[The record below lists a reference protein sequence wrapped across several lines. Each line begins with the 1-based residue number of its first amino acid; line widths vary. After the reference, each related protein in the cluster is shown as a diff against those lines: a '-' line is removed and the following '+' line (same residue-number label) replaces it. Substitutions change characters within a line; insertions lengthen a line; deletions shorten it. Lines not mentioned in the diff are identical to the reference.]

1 MILNL
6 IIGKMAM
13 NTQKRVPLVAMNRLK
28 PENVAAEISRLNH
41 DLARRAQEL
50 AMLNKAGQ
58 MMTSS
63 LDLNAVLATAL
74 DEVIRLL
81 DVVGA
86 SVWLLEP
93 APGEGPPHTTHWV
106 VCRAVAGEQQEVV
119 RNWRLALGQGI
130 VGWVAQSGQPLI
142 VPDVQA
148 DDRHFQEVD
157 QRTGLPLRAI
167 LSVPLQVKDS
177 VIGVLQVVDVQV
189 GRFSTDDLT
198 LLEPL
203 AAFTAIAVENARL
216 YAEAK
221 RLRDFNEEIVQS
233 MEEGVL
239 LEDAA
244 GYITFVNTKMAELLG
259 APADT
264 LFGQHWTGIAAAD
277 SLMLLH
283 EWGGQSPENSA
294 KHYETELVMTNGQ
307 RLPVLVSGRLLW
319 TPSPEDAEAH
329 FAGILAV
336 FTDITE
342 RKQGE
347 ATLRRRNK
355 DLATL
360 NAITTA
366 IGQPVG
372 LDQAF
377 RVILDKTLEV
387 TNMPAGAIH
396 LLDITKGTL
405 SLAAQHGLPAP
416 LRAEVRT
423 VNLGHGAIGQVAK
436 WSKSIVQERV
446 VADPDAPGSAQFH
459 GYAGLPITSHNR
471 VLGVFSVYSHSLDHL
486 NVHEVQLLTA
496 IANQIGVVVENTRR
510 AEEVAQMEI
519 LRELNRLRSEL
530 IANASHELRTPL
542 GLIKVFCTSL
552 LAEDVK
558 FDVATRQQFLRGID
572 EETDK
577 LKLIVD
583 NLLGLSTL
591 ESGRLR
597 LERQP
602 TDLAALVQKVTEA
615 MQLELERSVTPARH
629 HFVLD
634 FPTTPLVAPIDA
646 KRIEQVL
653 RNLLNNALKY
663 SPNGGAV
670 TIQGRGD
677 KWQALVRISDEGIGM
692 QPEDLERIFDRFYRV
707 EDDTTRAIGG
717 VGLGL
722 AVCKGIVEAHG
733 GRIWAE
739 SAPGAGSHFY
749 FTLPMAE
756 TDEL

>member
-1 MILNL
+1 
-6 IIGKMAM
+6 M

-28 PENVAAEISRLNH
+28 PENAAAEISRLNH

-93 APGEGPPHTTHWV
+93 APGEGPRYATRWL
-106 VCRAVAGEQQEVV
+106 VCREVAGAQQDVV
-119 RNWRLALGQGI
+119 RNWRLAPGQGI
-130 VGWVAQSGQPLI
+130 VGWVAQNGQPLI

-148 DDRHFQEVD
+148 DGRHFQEVD
-157 QRTGLPLRAI
+157 QRTGIPIRSI
-167 LSVPLQVKDS
+167 LSAPLQVKNT
-177 VIGVLQVVDVQV
+177 VIGVLEVVDTRMN
-189 GRFSTDDLT
+189 RFTADDLT
-198 LLEPL
+198 LVEPL
-203 AAFTAIAVENARL
+203 AAFAAIAMENARL

-233 MEEGVL
+233 IEEGVL
-239 LEDAA
+239 LENAA
-244 GYITFVNTKMAELLG
+244 GYITFANTKMTDLLDI
-259 APADT
+259 PAAD
-264 LFGQHWTGIAAAD
+264 LFGQHWTGLPVAE
-277 SLMLLH
+277 SLMPLH
-283 EWGGQSPENSA
+283 EWVGEPPENPA
-294 KHYETELVMTNGQ
+294 THYETELVAADG
-307 RLPVLVSGRLLW
+307 RRIPVFVSGRLLW
-319 TPSPEDAEAH
+319 SPAPNQEEAH

-336 FTDITE
+336 FTDITA
-342 RKQGE
+342 RKEGE
-347 ATLRRRNK
+347 AALLRRNK

-360 NAITTA
+360 NAIATA
-366 IGQPVG
+366 IGQPMG
-372 LDQAF
+372 LDKAF
-377 RVILDKTLEV
+377 RVILDKALEV

-396 LLDITKGTL
+396 LLDISKGTL
-405 SLAAQHGLPAP
+405 NLAAQHGLPAA
-416 LRAEVRT
+416 LRAEVKT
-423 VNLGHGAIGQVAK
+423 INLGQGPIGQAAK
-436 WSKSIVQERV
+436 WDKSIVQERTPTDV
-446 VADPDAPGSAQFH
+446 GSKGGDELR
-459 GYAGLPITSHNR
+459 GYAGLPINSHNR
-471 VLGVFSVYSHSLDHL
+471 VLGVFSVYSHNLDQL

-552 LAEDVK
+552 LAEDVE
-558 FDVATRQQFLRGID
+558 FDATTRQQFLRGID

-597 LERQP
+597 LDQHP
-602 TDLAALVQKVTEA
+602 TDLGELVQKVTEA
-615 MQLELERSVTPARH
+615 MQMEIDRSEALLPDKRH

-634 FPTTPLVAPIDA
+634 FPPNPLVVPIDA

-663 SPNGGAV
+663 SPNGGAI

-677 KWQALVRISDEGIGM
+677 KWQALVRVSDEGLGM

-707 EDDTTRAIGG
+707 EDETTRAIGG

-739 SAPGAGSHFY
+739 STPGVGTHFY

>member
-1 MILNL
+1 
-6 IIGKMAM
+6 M

-58 MMTSS
+58 MLTSS
-63 LDLNAVLATAL
+63 LDLNQVLATGL

-86 SVWLLEP
+86 SIWLLEP
-93 APGEGPPHTTHWV
+93 APGEGPPHTSRWL
-106 VCRAVAGEQQEVV
+106 VCREASGARQEVV
-119 RNWRLALGQGI
+119 RNWRLAPGQGI
-130 VGWVAQSGQPLI
+130 VGWVAQNGQPLI

-148 DDRHFQEVD
+148 DGRHFQEVD
-157 QRTGLPLRAI
+157 QRTGISVHSI
-167 LSVPLQVKDS
+167 LCAPLQVKNT
-177 VIGVLQVVDVQV
+177 VIGVLEVVDTRVN
-189 GRFSTDDLT
+189 RFTADDLT
-198 LLEPL
+198 LVEPL
-203 AAFTAIAVENARL
+203 AAFAAIAVENARL

-233 MEEGVL
+233 IEEGVL
-239 LEDAA
+239 LENAA
-244 GYITFVNTKMAELLG
+244 GYITFANTKMTDLLG
-259 APADT
+259 IPAAE
-264 LFGQHWTGIAAAD
+264 LFGQHWTGLPVAE
-277 SLMLLH
+277 SLMPLH
-283 EWGGQSPENSA
+283 EWVGESPENSA
-294 KHYETELVMTNGQ
+294 THYETELGTADG
-307 RLPVLVSGRLLW
+307 RCIPVFVSGRLLW
-319 TPSPEDAEAH
+319 SPAPGQEGPH

-336 FTDITE
+336 FTDITA
-342 RKQGE
+342 RKEGE
-347 ATLRRRNK
+347 AALLRRNK

-360 NAITTA
+360 NAIATA

-372 LDQAF
+372 LDKAF
-377 RVILDKTLEV
+377 RVILDKALEV
-387 TNMPAGAIH
+387 TSMPAGAIH
-396 LLDITKGTL
+396 LLDVTKGTL
-405 SLAAQHGLPAP
+405 NLAAQHGLPAP
-416 LRAEVRT
+416 LRAEVKT
-423 VNLGHGAIGQVAK
+423 INLGQGPIGQAAK
-436 WSKSIVQERV
+436 WDKSIVQERT
-446 VADPDAPGSAQFH
+446 PTDAGGKGGDELR
-459 GYAGLPITSHNR
+459 GYAGLPINSHNR
-471 VLGVFSVYSHSLDHL
+471 VLGVFSVYSHSLDQL

-552 LAEDVK
+552 LAEDVE
-558 FDVATRQQFLRGID
+558 FDAATRQQFLRGID

-615 MQLELERSVTPARH
+615 MQLELERNAAPARH
-629 HFVLD
+629 AFVLD
-634 FPTTPLVAPIDA
+634 FPVAPLVAPIDA

-663 SPNGGAV
+663 SPDGGAI

-677 KWQALVRISDEGIGM
+677 KWQALVRVSDEGIGM

-739 SAPGAGSHFY
+739 STPGVGSHFY
-749 FTLPMAE
+749 FTLPMGE
-756 TDEL
+756 TDDL